1 MKLTDDII
9 DQLIQEQVELNE
21 KTIPVKITLAPRS
34 DTIDRV
40 AKDLGVPSWRKLPGK
55 NKQTTAKNLKALSS
69 LDGESQEIS
78 AVDIQKAVERGGVE
92 LDTLGRIKKNT
103 NDPDLARSIEDEYS
117 QAVKAQGAETGTI
130 KQHLPIDPIDVQ
142 KVQSLTFPRVMQSD
156 ANIQK
161 GIFLGSQNELM
172 KSIFSAGT
180 IEGRLREMADVSRE
194 IMGIAED
201 IGNNPQQTQA
211 GTEFTR
217 SPRKT
222 LQYSMFVDLCN
233 HYINESDTRSGGY
246 LFEALCAQICG
257 GAVGGGANGVADFTT
272 GDGSKGS
279 SKLYTNWK
287 DIKQSASDT
296 TWKAGEAVHY
306 VIGMKQKGK
315 VNEELKEGEKYV
327 GVDLHYIVVTKTEQD
342 NDIATFATSNANA
355 DVLSIQKMP
364 VAAGNLIDVIKDA
377 TEEETKVGT
386 LRLYAGRNSFKE
398 VLETK
403 YKGDETDTGKAF
415 AAVKQFFRLLF
426 EAEQSTKEYIATSEP
441 DKAISAG
448 EEAQKKYAAAGPEL
462 NTIIEL
468 LSMAAHSSG
477 EDAATPGAATPP
489 QQNENNQ
496 KITEKML
503 DILLKEVILTK

>member
-21 KTIPVKITLAPRS
+21 KTIPVKISLAPKS
-34 DTIDRV
+34 NTIDRV

-55 NKQTTAKNLKALSS
+55 SKQTAAKNLKALSS
-69 LDGESQEIS
+69 LDGKSQEIS
-78 AVDIQKAVERGGVE
+78 SDDIEKAVEKGGVE
-92 LDTLGRIKKNT
+92 LDTLGRIRKNT
-103 NDPDLARSIEDEYS
+103 NDPELASSIEDEYS
-117 QAVKAQGAETGTI
+117 KAVKAQGADTGTV
-130 KQHLPIDPIDVQ
+130 KHHLDVDPIDVQ
-142 KVQSLTFPRVMQSD
+142 QVQSLTFPRVMQSD
-156 ANIQK
+156 ANIQQ

-180 IEGRLREMADVSRE
+180 IEGRLKEMAAVSRE
-194 IMGIAED
+194 VMGIAED
-201 IGNNPQQTQA
+201 VGNNPQQTQA

-222 LQYSMFVDLCN
+222 LQYSMFMDLCN

-287 DIKQSASDT
+287 DIKQSASDK
-296 TWKAGEAVHY
+296 TWEVNQAVHY

-315 VNEELKEGEKYV
+315 VNEELKEGERYV
-327 GVDLHYIVVTKTEQD
+327 GVDLHYIVVTKTKQD
-342 NDIATFATSNANA
+342 DDVAIFATSNANA
-355 DVLSIQKMP
+355 DVLSIQKMS

-377 TEEETKVGT
+377 TEQQTYVGT
-386 LRLYAGRNSFKE
+386 LKLYSGENSFKK
-398 VLETK
+398 VLEAK
-403 YKGDETDTGKAF
+403 YRGDETDTGKAF

-441 DKAISAG
+441 GKAISAG

-462 NTIIEL
+462 NTIIDL

-503 DILLKEVILTK
+503 DKLIEAVILTK